1 MNDNYRVT
9 PVTANGKID
18 LSIINQNPDVVGAKT
33 VETVDLS
40 SPSYTIPET
49 GDLSKENID
58 FSRIS
63 GTASQAAGSD
73 FIGENHIVKD
83 AWGDTAGLTY
93 QVRKDGTVAIK
104 EGDQIIGFTDKE
116 GLQNSLYSKQAP
128 DKVDLASINQNR
140 DVNNYG
146 AMRASNNNTVGGQ
159 NLADINYRGD
169 MKTNPQSPNLASINQ
184 NPDVSGYGAMRASNN
199 NTVGGQNLADI
210 NHRTNTNASS
220 QSPNLAS
227 INRNPD
233 VSGYGAMRASNNNT
247 VGGQN
252 IASINRNPNVI
263 GYGNATSPNNNTVG
277 GQNLADINHRTDI
290 NPGPQSPEKVDLASV
305 NKNPDVSGYGAM
317 RASNNNTVGGQN
329 LADINHNT
337 GQQYTHQPTNPTS
350 PIEAH
355 PEDFD
360 FKHEQ
365 SNILAAK
372 ARNMGFTDD
381 QIKMAI
387 GVSRWE
393 TGNYEHLA
401 YGYNYG
407 GVTGKGDLGNQ
418 GGYAKYSTQDK
429 GMDAFLEN
437 LKKNYFD
444 QGMNEIDG
452 KFARKYVGDYSNDH
466 LSSWISGVKGCM
478 S

>member
-1 MNDNYRVT
+1 MSDNYRVT
-9 PVTANGKID
+9 PVTANGNID
-18 LSIINQNPDVVGAKT
+18 LSIINQNPDVVGNKI

-40 SPSYTIPET
+40 IPTYTIPET
-49 GDLSKENID
+49 GSLNKENID

-63 GTASQAAGSD
+63 GTSSGVAD
-73 FIGENHIVKD
+73 NNFIGENRIAKD
-83 AWGDTAGLTY
+83 AWGDNGGLNY
-93 QVRKDGTVAIK
+93 QIRKDGTVAIK
-104 EGDQIIGFTDKE
+104 EGDEIIGFTDQK

-128 DKVDLASINQNR
+128 DKVNIASINQNR
-140 DVNNYG
+140 DVASYG
-146 AMRASNNNTVGGQ
+146 KE
-159 NLADINYRGD
+159 I
-169 MKTNPQSPNLASINQ
+169 
-184 NPDVSGYGAMRASNN
+184 
-199 NTVGGQNLADI
+199 
-210 NHRTNTNASS
+210 
-220 QSPNLAS
+220 
-227 INRNPD
+227 
-233 VSGYGAMRASNNNT
+233 
-247 VGGQN
+247 
-252 IASINRNPNVI
+252 
-263 GYGNATSPNNNTVG
+263 PNNNTVG

-290 NPGPQSPEKVDLASV
+290 KANTQAPNLASV
-305 NKNPDVSGYGAM
+305 NQNPDVRGYGKEVPN
-317 RASNNNTVGGQN
+317 NNNTVGGQN
-329 LADINHNT
+329 LADINHNPSVSNKIPT
-337 GQQYTHQPTNPTS
+337 ETYAASNQPSTPQA
-350 PIEAH
+350 I

-407 GVTGKGDLGNQ
+407 GVTGKGDLGNE
-418 GGYAKYSTQDK
+418 GGYAKFSTQDK
-429 GMDAFLEN
+429 GMDAFLQN

-452 KFARKYVGDYSNDH
+452 KFARKYVGDYSSDH
-466 LSSWISGVKGCM
+466 LSSWVKGVKGCM

>member
-1 MNDNYRVT
+1 MSDNYRVT
-9 PVTANGKID
+9 PVTANGNID
-18 LSIINQNPDVVGAKT
+18 LSIINQNPDVVGNKI

-40 SPSYTIPET
+40 IPTYTIPET
-49 GDLSKENID
+49 GSLNKENID

-63 GTASQAAGSD
+63 GTSSGVAD
-73 FIGENHIVKD
+73 NNFIGENRIAKD
-83 AWGDTAGLTY
+83 AWGDNGGLNY
-93 QVRKDGTVAIK
+93 QIRKDGTVAIK
-104 EGDQIIGFTDKE
+104 EGDEIIGFTDQK

-128 DKVDLASINQNR
+128 DKVNIASINQNR
-140 DVNNYG
+140 DVASYG
-146 AMRASNNNTVGGQ
+146 KE
-159 NLADINYRGD
+159 I
-169 MKTNPQSPNLASINQ
+169 
-184 NPDVSGYGAMRASNN
+184 
-199 NTVGGQNLADI
+199 
-210 NHRTNTNASS
+210 
-220 QSPNLAS
+220 
-227 INRNPD
+227 
-233 VSGYGAMRASNNNT
+233 
-247 VGGQN
+247 
-252 IASINRNPNVI
+252 
-263 GYGNATSPNNNTVG
+263 PNNNTVG

-290 NPGPQSPEKVDLASV
+290 KANTQAPNLASV
-305 NKNPDVSGYGAM
+305 NQNPDVRGYGKEIPSNNNTVGGQNLA
-317 RASNNNTVGGQN
+317 RINRNPNVVGYGNASSPNTNTVGGQNLADINHRTDIKANTQAPNLASVNQNPDVRGYGKEVPNNNNTVGGQN
-329 LADINHNT
+329 LADINHNPSVSNKIPT
-337 GQQYTHQPTNPTS
+337 ETYAASNQPSTPQA
-350 PIEAH
+350 I

-407 GVTGKGDLGNQ
+407 GVTGKGDLGNE
-418 GGYAKYSTQDK
+418 GGYAKFSTQDK
-429 GMDAFLEN
+429 GMDAFLQN

-452 KFARKYVGDYSNDH
+452 KFARKYVGDYSSDH
-466 LSSWISGVKGCM
+466 LSSWVKGVKGCM